1 VRNTALSC
9 FALTALGLYACA
21 SSDDQ
26 AASAWDASAKGGS
39 SGTGKSGGT
48 SGSVDGGAN
57 TGGSRSGGNSASG
70 GSLSMDGGVASV
82 DASAPVC
89 SLFIEALDGK
99 PLTSRLAAPGET
111 IALAGRVA
119 GTVDT
124 TTLDW
129 RWSVFRSGVA
139 IAFTVAPGNLAS
151 ISIPIDV
158 AGVYQI
164 RATASELCQGTI
176 FASSVTATERR
187 TPYFVRVL
195 PPPEAQS
202 LPFEELLEIGGGLPP
217 SKDFYL
223 QGGTRIKID
232 PRSEK
237 GIAVPSY
244 IRITPRASTFVIE
257 GYSGLQGGLVR
268 QVAAVTTHDILV
280 VPTEGLP
287 PRNFVGLTLAAIGI
301 EPFTMAPGLAV
312 RGTLRRNG
320 QPVSSARL
328 LFRQQGVPST
338 LGTTD
343 VSGSYAIDALPGRHG
358 LVVEPSPE
366 SGLPQITLS
375 EATGVV
381 FPTNTPGVQVDLNFG
396 ALPMAAFTLSVRT
409 SDGSTAVR
417 GARVYL
423 ATASPIPSVATLKV
437 NEGTPVAV
445 AGNVLRQ
452 LESDAFGVVRFID
465 LPRAPYV
472 FRIIPP
478 AGNTSPGATH
488 VSLSIDL
495 TGGDEQ
501 VSVALGTRIKAS
513 GTLLPAARAVG
524 VRVLAMPIV
533 SDRSSLL
540 PDLDPLANTVSTVVG
555 ANGQYTLSLSP
566 NQSYRF
572 FAHPA
577 AGREFDLPR
586 THLGDQRTESSP
598 VTLDP
603 WTLPTGLVFSG
614 RVYDPKQQLLP
625 GTVLQIYCVGNS
637 STCVNLLSPNI
648 GNALPVGEALTDSR
662 GTFSIVLPDPGSSQ
676 SP

>member
-1 VRNTALSC
+1 MRHIALCCLALSV
-9 FALTALGLYACA
+9 ALGLYACA
-21 SSDDQ
+21 SAESD
-26 AASAWDASAKGGS
+26 SATSSDASANGGS
-39 SGTGKSGGT
+39 LGSGSKTGGT
-48 SGSVDGGAN
+48 SGRVDGGAN
-57 TGGSRSGGNSASG
+57 TGGFRSGGNSATG
-70 GSLSMDGGVASV
+70 GSLASDGGVATI
-82 DASAPVC
+82 DAAAPTC
-89 SLFIEALDGK
+89 ALFIEAIDGK

-111 IALAGRVA
+111 IAVLGRVA

-124 TTLDW
+124 STLDW

-139 IAFTVAPGNLAS
+139 ITFTVAPGNPAS

-164 RATASELCQGTI
+164 RATASDLCQGTI

-195 PPPEAQS
+195 PPPDAQS

-217 SKDFYL
+217 SKDFHL

-232 PRSEK
+232 PRNEK

-268 QVAAVTTHDILV
+268 QVAAITTHDILV
-280 VPTEGLP
+280 VPTEPLP

-301 EPFTMAPGLAV
+301 EPFTMAPGVAV
-312 RGTLRRNG
+312 RGTVRVNS
-320 QPVSSARL
+320 QPVSNARL
-328 LFRQQGVPST
+328 LFRQNGTPST

-343 VSGSYAIDALPGRHG
+343 ANGSYVIDALPGRHG

-366 SGLPQITLS
+366 SGLPQIALS
-375 EATGVV
+375 EAAGIV
-381 FPTNTPGVQVDLNFG
+381 FPANAPGAQVDLDFVPMPTA
-396 ALPMAAFTLSVRT
+396 ALTLSVRT
-409 SDGSTAVR
+409 PDGATPVR

-423 ATASPIPSVATLKV
+423 ATAQPKAAVATLTV
-437 NEGTPVAV
+437 NAGTPVPV
-445 AGNVLRQ
+445 AGNILRQ
-452 LESDAFGVVRFID
+452 LESDAFGVVRFVD
-465 LPRAPYV
+465 LPRDLYV
-472 FRIIPP
+472 LRIVPP
-478 AGNTSPGATH
+478 AGNANPGATH
-488 VSLSIDL
+488 VDLSIDL
-495 TGGDEQ
+495 TAGNVEKGN
-501 VSVALGTRIKAS
+501 VSLGTRIKAT
-513 GTLLPAARAVG
+513 GNLLPAARAVG
-524 VRVLAMPIV
+524 VRVLALPIA
-533 SDRSSLL
+533 
-540 PDLDPLANTVSTVVG
+540 DLDPLSNSVSAVAG
-555 ANGQYTLSLSP
+555 ANGQFTLSLSP

-572 FAHPA
+572 FAHAA

-586 THLGDQRTESSP
+586 THLGDQLIGSTP

-625 GTVLQIYCVGNS
+625 GTVIQIFCVGS
-637 STCVNLLSPNI
+637 STTCVNLLSPKVD
-648 GNALPVGEALTDSR
+648 NALPVGEALTDFQ
-662 GTFSIVLPDPGSSQ
+662 GTFAIVLPDPGSSQ

>member
-1 VRNTALSC
+1 M
-9 FALTALGLYACA
+9 
-21 SSDDQ
+21 
-26 AASAWDASAKGGS
+26 GGS
-39 SGTGKSGGT
+39 AA
-48 SGSVDGGAN
+48 V
-57 TGGSRSGGNSASG
+57 
-70 GSLSMDGGVASV
+70 MDAG
-82 DASAPVC
+82 APVC

-139 IAFTVAPGNLAS
+139 VSFTVAPGNPAS

-164 RATASELCQGTI
+164 RVTASDLCQGTI
-176 FASSVTATERR
+176 FANSVTATERR

-217 SKDFYL
+217 SKDFHL

-232 PRSEK
+232 PRNDK

-244 IRITPRASTFVIE
+244 IRITPRTSTFVIE

-280 VPTEGLP
+280 VPTEPLP

-301 EPFTMAPGLAV
+301 EPFTMAPGIAV
-312 RGTLRRNG
+312 RGNIRHNG
-320 QPVSSARL
+320 QPVANARL

-343 VSGSYAIDALPGRHG
+343 TNGGYAIDALPGRHA
-358 LVVEPSPE
+358 LVLEPTAE
-366 SGLPQITLS
+366 SGLPQIALS
-375 EATGVV
+375 EAAGVV
-381 FPTNTPGVQVDLNFG
+381 FPVNAPGVQIDLEFATLPTA
-396 ALPMAAFTLSVRT
+396 ALTLSVRT
-409 SDGSTAVR
+409 PDGTTAVR
-417 GARVYL
+417 GARVHL
-423 ATASPIPSVATLKV
+423 ATASPLPSVATLTV
-437 NEGTPVAV
+437 NLGTPVAV
-445 AGNVLRQ
+445 AGNVVRQ
-452 LESDAFGVVRFID
+452 LESDAFGVVRFVG
-465 LPRAPYV
+465 LPRATYV
-472 FRIIPP
+472 LRIVPP
-478 AGNTSPGATH
+478 AGSASSGTTH
-488 VSLSIDL
+488 VNLSVDL
-495 TGGDEQ
+495 TGGDVERGN
-501 VSVALGTRIKAS
+501 VSLGTRIKAT

-524 VRVLAMPIV
+524 VRVLAMPIA
-533 SDRSSLL
+533 SDRFSIL
-540 PDLDPLANTVSTVVG
+540 PDVDPLANTVSTVVG
-555 ANGQYTLSLSP
+555 SNGQFTLSLSP
-566 NQSYRF
+566 NQPYRF

-577 AGREFDLPR
+577 LGKEIDLPR
-586 THLGDQRTESSP
+586 THLGDQLIGSSP
-598 VTLDP
+598 VALDP

-614 RVYDPKQQLLP
+614 RIYDPRQQLLTR
-625 GTVLQIYCVGNS
+625 TVLQIYCVGNN

-648 GNALPVGEALTDSR
+648 GNALPVGEALTDSQ